1 MTKFSESPILVKMAF
16 FKTVLTEK
24 CYRCG
29 FNDDLTLL
37 QFLNKL
43 QGKYLESVR
52 IKIAERHSKNKQ
64 GP

>member
-1 MTKFSESPILVKMAF
+1 MTKFLESPILVKMAF

-43 QGKYLESVR
+43 QGKYLESV
-52 IKIAERHSKNKQ
+52 
-64 GP
+64 